1 MSVRSPVSASIMRSA
16 TVAIALLAF
25 VSSAFPARADMV
37 TDWNV
42 IALDTIPATI
52 SGPPHARHMGYVQ
65 AAVFDAVNSVERKYT
80 PYAVDRR
87 EPGASPEVAAAV
99 AAHGMLV
106 RFYPAQ
112 KAMLDAKLNASLA
125 PIPDGDAKTAG
136 TDLGRTVAEQLYNL
150 SLKDGA
156 DAKAQAY
163 TPGMDPW
170 SWQYT
175 EANMEPRGL
184 TWGGIKP
191 FMLKSPDQFAF
202 IGPHEVTSAE
212 FAKDLEEVRLVGGV
226 NSTQRTADQ
235 TAAAIFWTVS
245 ATSVYNAVA
254 RTVGKEKGNS
264 LIDNARLLAL
274 LNMAG
279 SDAGVATW
287 HQKFKTSFLRPV
299 TAIRNANKLGNP
311 ALTQENDWTPLLVTP
326 AHPDYPSGHCAIGGS
341 STGLLRL
348 FFKTDAMDTSY
359 TYPPM
364 GVTRRWRSFS
374 QMAEEVGNARVWGG
388 IHTRTADEHAHMIG
402 EKVAEFAFA
411 NFLKPVASE

>member
-1 MSVRSPVSASIMRSA
+1 
-16 TVAIALLAF
+16 
-25 VSSAFPARADMV
+25 
-37 TDWNV
+37 
-42 IALDTIPATI
+42 
-52 SGPPHARHMGYVQ
+52 
-65 AAVFDAVNSVERKYT
+65 
-80 PYAVDRR
+80 
-87 EPGASPEVAAAV
+87 
-99 AAHGMLV
+99 
-106 RFYPAQ
+106 
-112 KAMLDAKLNASLA
+112 
-125 PIPDGDAKTAG
+125 
-136 TDLGRTVAEQLYNL
+136 
-150 SLKDGA
+150 
-156 DAKAQAY
+156 
-163 TPGMDPW
+163 
-170 SWQYT
+170 
-175 EANMEPRGL
+175 MEPRGL

-274 LNMAG
+274 LDMAG

-287 HQKFKTSFLRPV
+287 HQKFKTNFLRPV

-311 ALTQENDWTPLLVTP
+311 ALMQEEDWTPLLVTP

-348 FFKTDAMDTSY
+348 FFKIDAMDASY

-402 EKVAEFAFA
+402 EKVAEFAFT

>member
-1 MSVRSPVSASIMRSA
+1 
-16 TVAIALLAF
+16 
-25 VSSAFPARADMV
+25 
-37 TDWNV
+37 
-42 IALDTIPATI
+42 
-52 SGPPHARHMGYVQ
+52 
-65 AAVFDAVNSVERKYT
+65 
-80 PYAVDRR
+80 
-87 EPGASPEVAAAV
+87 
-99 AAHGMLV
+99 MLV

-136 TDLGRTVAEQLYNL
+136 TDLGRTVAEQLYTL

-156 DAKAQAY
+156 DATAQAY

-264 LIDNARLLAL
+264 LIDNARLLGPV
-274 LNMAG
+274 LN
-279 SDAGVATW
+279 
-287 HQKFKTSFLRPV
+287 
-299 TAIRNANKLGNP
+299 
-311 ALTQENDWTPLLVTP
+311 
-326 AHPDYPSGHCAIGGS
+326 
-341 STGLLRL
+341 
-348 FFKTDAMDTSY
+348 
-359 TYPPM
+359 
-364 GVTRRWRSFS
+364 
-374 QMAEEVGNARVWGG
+374 
-388 IHTRTADEHAHMIG
+388 
-402 EKVAEFAFA
+402 
-411 NFLKPVASE
+411 

>member
-1 MSVRSPVSASIMRSA
+1 MLGRSPLSAAITRSA
-16 TVAIALLAF
+16 TVAVVLLAF
-25 VSSAFPARADMV
+25 VSTAPSARADMV

-52 SGPPHARHMGYVQ
+52 SGPPHARLMGYVQ
-65 AAVFDAVNSVERKYT
+65 SAVFDAVNSVERKYT
-80 PYAVDRR
+80 PYAIDLKVPR
-87 EPGASPEVAAAV
+87 ASPEVAAAV

-112 KAMLDAKLNASLA
+112 KATLDARLNASLA
-125 PIPDGDAKTAG
+125 PIPDGEAKTAG
-136 TDLGRTVAEQLYNL
+136 TDLGRTVAEHVYGL
-150 SLKDGA
+150 SLKDGS
-156 DAKAQAY
+156 DAKAAAY
-163 TPGMDPW
+163 APGTNPW

-202 IGPHEVTSAE
+202 IGPHQVSSAE
-212 FAKDLEEVRLVGGV
+212 YAKDLEEVRLVGGV
-226 NSTQRTADQ
+226 NSTQHTADQ

-274 LNMAG
+274 LDMAG

-287 HQKFKTSFLRPV
+287 HQKFKTNFLRPV
-299 TAIRNANKLGNP
+299 TAIRNGNKLGNP
-311 ALTQENDWTPLLVTP
+311 ALTQENDWTPL
-326 AHPDYPSGHCAIGGS
+326 AA
-341 STGLLRL
+341 
-348 FFKTDAMDTSY
+348 
-359 TYPPM
+359 
-364 GVTRRWRSFS
+364 
-374 QMAEEVGNARVWGG
+374 
-388 IHTRTADEHAHMIG
+388 
-402 EKVAEFAFA
+402 
-411 NFLKPVASE
+411 